1 MGRTNPTYRDR
12 LSNLEQEWSEYRRA
26 LRTADQPHFDQL
38 FEHGRTYAHAAG
50 YHNHPN
56 PEIPLLVSV
65 LLAHQRELA
74 TLNER
79 VAELT
84 EHVGDLDERLETL
97 AESTEDD
104 VQD

>member
-12 LSNLEQEWSEYRRA
+12 LSSLEQDWSEYRRA

-56 PEIPLLVSV
+56 PEIPFLVSA

-79 VAELT
+79 IETLT
-84 EHVGDLDERLETL
+84 ERLETL
-97 AESTEDD
+97 EEPTEND